1 MSIAQF
7 GSTSAKE
14 VAAQINAGTVK
25 ISTSNE
31 FSRLLN
37 DQHLHAQ
44 AKLLSDHQDEAARR
58 ADATKTKA
66 ADRHPPQP
74 AVQHATQRAAAD
86 AAPKAHTKTND
97 ADDSDKTHASH
108 HPDHQTAAATDAPA
122 KTDTTPAPA
131 PVPVPATAP
140 LPLTA
145 ANTTSVNTPADSDAT
160 DTEGSAVD
168 GNKAP
173 TATAPAATASVT
185 TAPATTAPTTTAP
198 AATASATPAST
209 TTASAQTATAT
220 TTTEWAATADTDTI
234 TDPAVAA
241 LTTLGL
247 GRSAVPGAGTSVPP
261 AKGNI
266 APANV
271 SVSVTKAPA
280 AVKLG
285 ALTTALPL
293 DVNGE
298 APAPANPTTVALN
311 PAAASAAAN
320 AAAAKAGTDPVDPNA
335 DAPAAA
341 PADLDAALASAMTAA
356 AAEPPS
362 VTVAAATPQH
372 DSLFAQGGSEAMSG
386 TAAPTSG
393 TTPTLAGFA
402 TVNAGTTVSR
412 AETVSTS
419 SQNGQ
424 TGQEPLPLPAEQLA
438 IAVSRN
444 AGRDGS
450 QNFTIRLSP
459 EKLGSVEVRLQVD
472 SKGKTTANFVV
483 EHAETLGLLK
493 QDSNQLLQSLQN
505 AGIDTNGASL
515 SFSLRDPNTGT
526 TQNQSN
532 GSQGRQAGG
541 GAASAIDGT
550 GTEDQPAI
558 ASNRL
563 YDIKA

>member
-14 VAAQINAGTVK
+14 VAAQINAGTIK

-37 DQHLHAQ
+37 DEHLHAQ

-58 ADATKTKA
+58 ADATKAKTTA
-66 ADRHPPQP
+66 PDRHPTQHT
-74 AVQHATQRAAAD
+74 VQHPTQRAAAD
-86 AAPKAHTKTND
+86 AAPKARANTND
-97 ADDSDKTHASH
+97 TDDGDKTHVSH
-108 HPDHQTAAATDAPA
+108 HADHHAAASADAPTKTDA
-122 KTDTTPAPA
+122 T
-131 PVPVPATAP
+131 PVPATAP
-140 LPLTA
+140 LPLAA
-145 ANTTSVNTPADSDAT
+145 ANTTSVNTPADGDAT
-160 DTEGSAVD
+160 DADGSAVGGSD
-168 GNKAP
+168 K
-173 TATAPAATASVT
+173 V
-185 TAPATTAPTTTAP
+185 PTTP
-198 AATASATPAST
+198 ASATTAST
-209 TTASAQTATAT
+209 TTTSTQTAAATAATATAA
-220 TTTEWAATADTDTI
+220 EAATADTDAI

-293 DVNGE
+293 DVTGE
-298 APAPANPTTVALN
+298 APAPANPTTAALN

-320 AAAAKAGTDPVDPNA
+320 VAAAKAGTDPVDPNA
-335 DAPAAA
+335 DAPPPAAF
-341 PADLDAALASAMTAA
+341 PASLDAALASAVATAA
-356 AAEPPS
+356 ATEPPPA
-362 VTVAAATPQH
+362 TIAAASPQH
-372 DSLFAQGGSEAMSG
+372 DSLFAQDGSAAASG
-386 TAAPTSG
+386 TVAPTDGS
-393 TTPTLAGFA
+393 TPTLAGFA
-402 TVNAGTTVSR
+402 TLNAGTTVSR
-412 AETVSTS
+412 AETASTS

-515 SFSLRDPNTGT
+515 SFSLRDPNTGNA
-526 TQNQSN
+526 QNQSN
-532 GSQGRQAGG
+532 GSQGRQTG
-541 GAASAIDGT
+541 GAATGAIDGT
-550 GTEDQPAI
+550 GAEDQPTI